1 MTTTL
6 ITGTQLFNDG
16 KISVH
21 KHADG
26 YSITNGTRMII
37 VAEMPPLQANQL
49 YKMLKDNYLTGFETW
64 QEKTKGNIYMEKRT
78 VFHDVH
84 DDNITAEFDR
94 QLSIMEQA
102 SAMYQLG
109 Y

>member
-1 MTTTL
+1 MTTL

-37 VAEMPPLQANQL
+37 VAEMPPLQANHL
-49 YKMLKDNYLTGFETW
+49 YAILKDSYLTGFEKW
-64 QEKTKGNIYMEKRT
+64 QEQTKGNIYAEKRSK
-78 VFHDVH
+78 FYDVH
-84 DDNITAEFDR
+84 DDNLTAELDR
-94 QLSIMEQA
+94 QISIMEQA

>member
-1 MTTTL
+1 MTTL

-21 KHADG
+21 KHTDG
-26 YSITNGTRMII
+26 YSITFGTRMVI
-37 VAEMPPLQANQL
+37 VSEMPPLQANHL
-49 YKMLKDNYLTGFETW
+49 YRMISDNYLTGFDKW
-64 QEKTKGNIYMEKRT
+64 QEKKKGNIYQEKRSA
-78 VFHDVH
+78 FQDVH
-84 DDNITAEFDR
+84 DDNNTAEFDR